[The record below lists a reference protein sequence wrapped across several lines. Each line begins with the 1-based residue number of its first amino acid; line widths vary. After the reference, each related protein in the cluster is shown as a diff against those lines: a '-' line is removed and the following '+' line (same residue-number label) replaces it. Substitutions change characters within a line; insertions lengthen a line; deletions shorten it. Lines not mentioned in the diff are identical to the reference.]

1 MSLGKSEQQE
11 FTGREVTDAIK
22 KACDTLGVA
31 QENLEIE
38 VVFPGSAGIFGLIR
52 KKARIRACV
61 KTNEPEVEEVISTP
75 KPKTVVEKKSV
86 DLDSQ
91 PGTQSNAQQERR
103 TNDRVVEPLVEASA
117 ESVVLI
123 ESEIGKILDLMGFS
137 ATVESTITG
146 GAVNCV
152 IKTDFEQELTDQDGK
167 ILDSL
172 QYIVR
177 KIVVKKVEERLRI
190 NLDVNNFRER
200 RLDELK
206 VRAVELAEQVKENGK
221 TQVITSLNPS
231 ERRAIHMILQEDK
244 AIRSRSVGDGL
255 FKKILIYKPG
265 KGNRGGGRRRS
276 NGGSRNKNQR
286 PDKTT
291 TEA

>member
-1 MSLGKSEQQE
+1 MSLGKSKQQE

-22 KACDTLGVA
+22 KACNTLGVA

-61 KTNEPEVEEVISTP
+61 KTPEPVVEEVAPAP
-75 KPKTVVEKKSV
+75 KPETVIEKKKVDIVEQTASV
-86 DLDSQ
+86 SDV
-91 PGTQSNAQQERR
+91 QQERH
-103 TNDRVVEPLVEASA
+103 TNVRVPESAVEASA
-117 ESVVLI
+117 ESVALI
-123 ESEIGKILDLMGFS
+123 ESEIGKILHLMGFL
-137 ATVESTITG
+137 ATIESSVAG

-152 IKTDFEQELTDQDGK
+152 IKTEFEQELTDQDGK

-265 KGNRGGGRRRS
+265 KGNRGGTRRRN

-286 PDKTT
+286 PDKST